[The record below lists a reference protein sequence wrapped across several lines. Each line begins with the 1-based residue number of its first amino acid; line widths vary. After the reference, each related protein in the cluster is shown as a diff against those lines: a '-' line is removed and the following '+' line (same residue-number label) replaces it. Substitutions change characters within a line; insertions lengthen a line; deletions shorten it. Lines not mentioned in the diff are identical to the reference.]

1 MGGGVSGGNTT
12 TIADGGAGLKKAS
25 SSVSSRS
32 GGLDQA
38 GGRSAGVGSDALAA
52 ALGRF
57 SAATSQFAADLGT
70 QLEAAGTLATA
81 ASADLDAATGGPS

>member
-1 MGGGVSGGNTT
+1 MGGGVSGGDTA
-12 TIADGGAGLKKAS
+12 TIRDGGAGLQKAS

-38 GGRSAGVGSDALAA
+38 GSKSAGVGSDALAA

-70 QLEAAGTLATA
+70 QLQAAGTLATT
-81 ASADLDAATGGPS
+81 ASADLDAATGGPH